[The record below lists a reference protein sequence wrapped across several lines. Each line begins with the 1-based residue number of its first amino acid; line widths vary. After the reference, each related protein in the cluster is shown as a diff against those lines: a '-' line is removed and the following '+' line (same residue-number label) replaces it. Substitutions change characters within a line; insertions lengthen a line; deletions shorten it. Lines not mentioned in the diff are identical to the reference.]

1 MNTHAVLMMCLLNCS
16 FLSKDRGTCMDQLG
30 VEEYK

>member
-1 MNTHAVLMMCLLNCS
+1 MNTPAVLMCLLNCS
-16 FLSKDRGTCMDQLG
+16 FLSKDSGTCVDQLG